1 MSMSVPFKEARVA
14 WDVLVAGWRRLAASL
29 PGRSLPWHN
38 GLFALFLV
46 GILAYGLSFAWYL
59 LSSFDL
65 LNIIRDVNLDDA
77 FYYFQIARNM
87 AAGHFSTFDG
97 GITQTNGYH
106 PLWLLLITPF
116 YWFVDAETALFG
128 IKGFEILLI
137 AGAVLLIATA
147 ARLAGQP
154 WLLLFALPP
163 LLYGNVVLF
172 SGLEAATALFML
184 GLLFLAIVLYA
195 RAPARWQWLLAAVAF
210 ALPWARLE
218 YVAIS
223 LTATAALG
231 ALAASR
237 RRKPPDAAGI
247 GRMAWRD
254 RLTSTATAPFLA
266 AVAGVLVYFA
276 YNWLV
281 FDGLVPVSGAVKL
294 AWSQNE
300 WSSGAGYSLVRNF
313 QKTLQLPVFGYEL
326 RVALETCVYA
336 PLVWWLARGAEHRRD
351 WLLLAFL
358 VGVFG
363 LGVGHIAKF
372 VQTVLT
378 VHPRLGHFSWQ
389 YVPAYLLAALIIP
402 VRCCVVMYLIRRTI
416 GSRWARTARLLSLSV
431 VVGGVAAVL
440 AKADFAEPF
449 RFVDRSGDSDVRRFA
464 PAIYM
469 GAQVANRILPEGSVI
484 GSWDA
489 GLVGYFSRFPVVN
502 LDGLANSYDYFHA
515 TNGLALTVRGATE
528 AWNRLFGSSGEL
540 APYVRQMGITH
551 YVIRARGA
559 PFNIE
564 NTLFD
569 GPPSPNQRRLAITAT
584 APLKEAADTRVWK
597 GLAPHFDQREGGR
610 GEVGLLV
617 IHRLALALARNC
629 RPEEVIVWSWNT
641 PGAKTAFLPG
651 HTSRGPGAL
660 CVSEMVLPKA
670 AAVESVRA
678 MAMPARDYLAQ
689 LRAKSLPAIR
699 SQYDVYVTDNRLV
712 YTKESCTEATEVRF
726 MLHLYPADAAN
737 LTEQYK
743 ERGFENRDFGFRHYG
758 VRADGVCLLSVP
770 LPGYAVA
777 RIRTGQYTLAGS
789 GFNNLWVEESPA
801 ELSVD
806 ELLARVDLHNL
817 HMAALPIRD
826 YLAMLKADRTPIVRS
841 NFDVYLV
848 ANRLIYV
855 KEQCQPEAVAANFLL
870 HVYPSNTAVLPEG
883 FKNRAFE
890 NQDFEFQAYGVRA
903 DGVCLANVPLPPYDF
918 ERIRTGQYIV
928 VDDGFRDLWA
938 EEWSRFR
945 Y

>member
-1 MSMSVPFKEARVA
+1 MPKPARRANLAVST
-14 WDVLVAGWRRLAASL
+14 AGWRRIAAGQS
-29 PGRSLPWHN
+29 PPWRN
-38 GLFALFLV
+38 GLFILFLA
-46 GILAYGLSFAWYL
+46 GILAYSGSFCWHL
-59 LSSFDL
+59 LSRFDL
-65 LNIIRDVNLDDA
+65 LNIIRDVNLDDS
-77 FYYFQIARNM
+77 FYYFQIARNL
-87 AAGHFSTFDG
+87 AAGQFSTFD

-116 YWFVDAETALFG
+116 YWLMDAETALFG
-128 IKGFEILLI
+128 IKGFEIALI
-137 AGAVLLIATA
+137 AGAVLLTATA

-184 GLLFLAIVLYA
+184 GLLFLALGLYA
-195 RAPARWQWLLAAVAF
+195 RQPVRWQWLLAAVAF

-237 RRKPPDAAGI
+237 RRNRQTRLASG
-247 GRMAWRD
+247 GWLGV
-254 RLTSTATAPFLA
+254 LTSTATAPFLA

-281 FDGLVPVSGAVKL
+281 FDGLVPVSGAVKA

-449 RFVDRSGDSDVRRFA
+449 RFVDRSSNSDASRFA

-502 LDGLANSYDYFHA
+502 LDGLANSYDYFRA
-515 TNGLALTVRGATE
+515 TNGLALTARGATG
-528 AWNRLFGSSGEL
+528 ARNRLFGSSGEL

-551 YVIRARGA
+551 YVNPARARGA

-569 GPPSPNQRRLAITAT
+569 GPPDPNQRRLAITAT
-584 APLKEAADTRVWK
+584 APLKEAADTRVWE

-651 HTSRGPGAL
+651 NTSRGPGAL

-670 AAVESVRA
+670 AAVDSVRA

-689 LRAKSLPAIR
+689 LRGKSLPAIR

-743 ERGFENRDFGFRHYG
+743 ERGFENRDFRFRQYG
-758 VRADGVCLLSVP
+758 VLADGVCLLNVP
-770 LPGYAVA
+770 LPGYAVT
-777 RIRTGQYTLAGS
+777 RIRTGQYTLAGN

-806 ELLARVDLHNL
+806 ELLAWVDLHNL

-826 YLAMLKADRTPIVRS
+826 YLAMLKAGRTPIVRS